1 MLEYIFIIIFF
12 LWFIPFLYVKIKYP
26 LWSHQPIFHTYD
38 LLRYWTH
45 EPFIIQQNMPIK
57 TKYLCKEVNTKEF
70 LDLDEDEHD
79 NIIDFIQSHYIE
91 SDKVLTM
98 INKELSLIHI

>member
-26 LWSHQPIFHTYD
+26 FWSHQPIFHTYD

-79 NIIDFIQSHYIE
+79 NDEDSQ
-91 SDKVLTM
+91 
-98 INKELSLIHI
+98 